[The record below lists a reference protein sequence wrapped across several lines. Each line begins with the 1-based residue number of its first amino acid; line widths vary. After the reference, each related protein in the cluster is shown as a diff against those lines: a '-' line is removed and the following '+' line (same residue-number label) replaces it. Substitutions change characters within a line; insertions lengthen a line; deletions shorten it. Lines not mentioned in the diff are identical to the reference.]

1 MIPTFNKRKNY
12 SIGIIS
18 NNKIEFVE
26 VKARNRKEA
35 KNIVVDILTK
45 CDLFPFVSR
54 NEFHLVC
61 KKIKSSL

>member
-1 MIPTFNKRKNY
+1 MINLFNRRKNY
-12 SIGIIS
+12 LVGIIS
-18 NNKIEFVE
+18 NNRIEFVE
-26 VKARNRKEA
+26 VKAKTRKEA
-35 KNIVVDILTK
+35 KNMVVDVLTK